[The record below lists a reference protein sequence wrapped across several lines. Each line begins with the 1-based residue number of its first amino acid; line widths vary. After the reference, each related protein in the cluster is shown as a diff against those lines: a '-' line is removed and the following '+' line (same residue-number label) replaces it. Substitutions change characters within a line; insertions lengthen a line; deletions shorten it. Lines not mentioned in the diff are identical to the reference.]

1 MVSLVNISVLNVGL
15 RCFLKQLLVVK
26 RHRYACFFYDNKHIR
41 QARKRTLDDY
51 EPYAAMEFCAKQ
63 IVFAMAS

>member
-1 MVSLVNISVLNVGL
+1 MVSLVNISVLNVGF
-15 RCFLKQLLVVK
+15 RCSLKQLLVVK
-26 RHRYACFFYDNKHIR
+26 QHRYACLSYDNKHIR

-63 IVFAMAS
+63 IVFSMAS